1 MMFRKNLAEILFR
14 LGAAAAVLVAA
25 KPALAQV
32 SPSEVSSTKLRSLEQ
47 KHLQGLKLL
56 HRAIVDTKF
65 PFAVYLTRYV
75 TADPDKQ
82 VTFDSRGI
90 EFVNFQNDVVLKTS
104 AIYRAAYNSDQLT
117 QNERAAHTLRDVI
130 TPMLGSVAD
139 QIPADIECDAIG
151 FEIAYH
157 THSPN
162 KSYEFEGKEILA
174 VVLARDDA
182 FAYAKTEDEEQHQAI
197 LNRSLIY
204 VNGREFGLAIG
215 DRNPLSPDERA
226 LSAPPAALAR
236 SIPPAGSSSSVR
248 SSTEGLRASAGAQA
262 TGRFDLTE
270 KSPHVSP
277 GVSAAMAPAAPAAE
291 PKPAATPADAERL
304 QTRYEAQLDALM
316 KDGVEK
322 FHLVEYA
329 PPTFA
334 VYHDRMA
341 LQLTLRNTLA
351 FEKNSG
357 SIYKRAA
364 QTFDLFLAP
373 ELKGLLQKLPADAEI
388 DALDFSVLNR
398 LGNEKTSSEA
408 VEYVCPLK
416 SLRAFTNDQITSQDL
431 VNQSIVLVNGVR
443 VALNLE
449 FVE

>member
-1 MMFRKNLAEILFR
+1 MMRRKSLAAIVLP
-14 LGAAAAVLVAA
+14 LCAAAAGVVAA
-25 KPALAQV
+25 KPAFAQV
-32 SPSEVSSTKLRSLEQ
+32 SPAEVSSTKLRSLEQ
-47 KHLQGLKLL
+47 KHLQELKLL

-75 TADPDKQ
+75 TADPEKQ

-130 TPMLGSVAD
+130 TPILGLVAD
-139 QIPADIECDAIG
+139 QIPPDIECDAIG

-174 VVLARDDA
+174 VVLVRDDA
-182 FAYAKTEDEEQHQAI
+182 FAYAKTADEEQRQGI

-204 VNGREFGLAIG
+204 VNGKEFGLALG
-215 DRNPLSPDERA
+215 DRNPLSPDDRA
-226 LSAPPAALAR
+226 LSAPPAL
-236 SIPPAGSSSSVR
+236 PPRGSSSAGSSSSARNSLEGMR
-248 SSTEGLRASAGAQA
+248 SNAGTQA
-262 TGRFDLTE
+262 TGRFDLAE
-270 KSPHVSP
+270 RSPHASP
-277 GVSAAMAPAAPAAE
+277 GISAAAAPAVPAAD

-304 QTRYEAQLDALM
+304 QARYQAQLDALM

-329 PPTFA
+329 PPAFA
-334 VYHDRMA
+334 IYHDRLA

-408 VEYVCPLK
+408 VEFVCPLK
-416 SLRAFTNDQITSQDL
+416 SLRAFANDEITGQDL
-431 VNQSIVLVNGVR
+431 VNQSIILVNGVR
-443 VALNLE
+443 IALNLQL
-449 FVE
+449 VE